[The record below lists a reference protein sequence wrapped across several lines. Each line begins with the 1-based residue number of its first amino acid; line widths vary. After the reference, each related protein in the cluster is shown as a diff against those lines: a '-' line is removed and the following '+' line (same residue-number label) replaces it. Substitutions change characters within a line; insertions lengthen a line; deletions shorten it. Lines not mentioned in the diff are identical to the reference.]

1 MEHKAYI
8 AIDLGASSGRSIL
21 GLYDGSRL
29 KIEELNRF
37 DNNFVKVGGEYY
49 WDILFLY
56 TNIIDSLK
64 KFART
69 KSAELCGIGI
79 DTWGVDFGLIDAQGR
94 LLGNPRAYRDPRA
107 LRGMKAF
114 QQKYGERAAFDI
126 TGTANYEYNT
136 LYQLYDM
143 IETEDPQLKAA
154 DKMLLMPDLIS
165 YMLCGR
171 VSCEFTHAS
180 TTQMLDAKGGWSTKL
195 ADMLGISADLLPE
208 IQMSGEKKADL
219 YEDIGKEAGLDYAVS
234 VYCVGS
240 HDTASAVASVPATN
254 DNYAFLSSGTW
265 SLIGIETDEAVIN
278 DAVHSS
284 GLTSEG
290 TVTGGKR
297 LLKNIMGLWIIQN
310 CKPQWDSQAKTS
322 WDDIVA
328 EAQASRPFCSF
339 IDVNAHD
346 FFDGED
352 MIQKIQGYCRSTGQS
367 IPETKGEIA
376 RTVYESLAMCYKEAF
391 GELERIK
398 GSRID
403 VLHIVGGGSKNK
415 LLNQVTANAIN
426 RKVVAGPAEATA
438 IGNLMTQV
446 KASGKVNSLSDMR
459 RVIRNSF
466 EVETFEPADT
476 EMWELGYVRFKVL
489 QKKYK
494 QALNINVMN

>member
-21 GLYDGSRL
+21 GLFDGSRL
-29 KIEELNRF
+29 EIEELNRF
-37 DNNFVKVGGEYY
+37 DNSFVKVGGEYY

-64 KFART
+64 KFGRT
-69 KSAELCGIGI
+69 KSAKLCGIGI

-94 LLGNPRAYRDPRA
+94 LIGNLRAYRDLRA

-114 QQKYGERAAFDI
+114 QQKYGQRAAFDI

-154 DKMLLMPDLIS
+154 DKLLLMPDLIS

-180 TTQMLDAKGGWSTKL
+180 TTQMLDAKGGWSTQL
-195 ADMLGISADLLPE
+195 ADMMGITPSLLPM

-219 YEDIGKEAGLDYAVS
+219 YEDIGREAGLDYAVP

-240 HDTASAVASVPATN
+240 HDTASAVASVPASN

-278 DAVHSS
+278 DAVYSS
-284 GLTSEG
+284 GLTNEG
-290 TVTGGKR
+290 TVTGDKR

-310 CKPQWDSQAKTS
+310 CKRQWDSQGKTS

-328 EAQASRPFCSF
+328 EAQAARPFSSF

-346 FFDGED
+346 LFDGENI
-352 MIQKIQGYCRSTGQS
+352 IQKIQSYCRATGQS
-367 IPETKGEIA
+367 VPQTKGETA
-376 RTVYESLAMCYKEAF
+376 RIVYESLAMCYKEAF
-391 GELERIK
+391 DELERIK

-403 VLHIVGGGSKNK
+403 VLHIVGGGSNNK
-415 LLNQVTANAIN
+415 LLNQMTANSLN
-426 RKVVAGPAEATA
+426 RTVVAGPAEATA
-438 IGNLMTQV
+438 IGNLMMQV
-446 KASGKVNSLSDMR
+446 KASGEVKNLAEMR
-459 RVIRNSF
+459 QVIRDSF
-466 EVETFEPADT
+466 NVERYEPQQTDDWT
-476 EMWELGYVRFKVL
+476 ENYY
-489 QKKYK
+489 KYIK
-494 QALNINVMN
+494 IKSLYKG